1 MSKKAWIISYIF
13 AILIAL
19 CYISIFEYFA
29 WNKFFLIVIAC
40 FFLCYPIIISKRA
53 KEVTYTRE
61 QDFMFTHILVFL
73 GTALMCSMFFHIMPE
88 RDYLIAVTKNLEK
101 ANQIQNFLTTKTRPT
116 GRCLVLNDNNNTFSY
131 GITIRE
137 NQLSKKDSIQLQ
149 ADLLDS
155 SIMDDSIKIIPNII
169 YTKNHKKL
177 LERLENELRWIILH
191 INGVES
197 ARVSIN
203 LNNKDINSPDTKVK
217 DVSVSIETKQGVDCK
232 KIHSQ
237 IYMLIEPA
245 FENQS
250 STKIKIYNSTLFHEA
265 KQEYKNKNYFKALEL
280 LEILETF
287 DYQNFHKDVESLI
300 KFINIDDKIKK
311 EPNNYRLYIERG
323 DLKNVP
329 LWSMFCCDS
338 TFLSDIEGAIEDYN
352 KALELNPKAYEV
364 YEKRGNAWAEVTQ
377 NPNRT
382 IGTKALRN
390 SEDDQHA
397 IDDWLKAIELTGGND
412 ELYEK
417 LGNIY
422 KDPKMKLKYYNQIKN
437 LYPEH
442 LSVPVPRKVN
452 QFNFGFDIG
461 PFFYLP
467 LKVASCYAQLG
478 EYDEAIKILEN
489 AKKYGEQHY
498 TVANL
503 IFLYNWKAGHYM
515 AALKNADSC
524 SVWVCKLAG
533 VFF

>member
-1 MSKKAWIISYIF
+1 
-13 AILIAL
+13 
-19 CYISIFEYFA
+19 
-29 WNKFFLIVIAC
+29 
-40 FFLCYPIIISKRA
+40 
-53 KEVTYTRE
+53 
-61 QDFMFTHILVFL
+61 MFTHILVFL

-88 RDYLIAVTKNLEK
+88 KDYLIAVTKNLEK

-250 STKIKIYNSTLFHEA
+250 STEIKIYNSTLFHEA

-329 LWSMFCCDS
+329 L
-338 TFLSDIEGAIEDYN
+338 
-352 KALELNPKAYEV
+352 
-364 YEKRGNAWAEVTQ
+364 
-377 NPNRT
+377 
-382 IGTKALRN
+382 
-390 SEDDQHA
+390 
-397 IDDWLKAIELTGGND
+397 
-412 ELYEK
+412 
-417 LGNIY
+417 
-422 KDPKMKLKYYNQIKN
+422 
-437 LYPEH
+437 
-442 LSVPVPRKVN
+442 
-452 QFNFGFDIG
+452 
-461 PFFYLP
+461 
-467 LKVASCYAQLG
+467 
-478 EYDEAIKILEN
+478 
-489 AKKYGEQHY
+489 
-498 TVANL
+498 
-503 IFLYNWKAGHYM
+503 
-515 AALKNADSC
+515 
-524 SVWVCKLAG
+524 
-533 VFF
+533 